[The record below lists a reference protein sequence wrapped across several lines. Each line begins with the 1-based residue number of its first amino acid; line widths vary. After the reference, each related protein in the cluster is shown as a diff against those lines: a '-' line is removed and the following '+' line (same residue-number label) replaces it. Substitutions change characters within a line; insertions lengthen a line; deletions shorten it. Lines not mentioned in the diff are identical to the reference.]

1 MLQTAEIKDY
11 NQTMMQ
17 QTLQTTYPRFIANRL
32 AEALEDSPVVLI
44 QGPRQCGKTTLART
58 LCAAASPLSDTAPGA
73 PGNEGY
79 GYLSFD
85 DDVLRAGAEAD
96 PTGFVERLPDRVV
109 LDEVH
114 RAPGIFAALKLDV
127 DRQRTP
133 GRFLLT
139 GSTNVLAV
147 PTLEESLAGRLE
159 VVPLHP
165 LAQCE
170 LHAAAPADPG
180 FLDEIFSGDFR
191 PARVERLGPALAEII
206 VSGGY
211 PPALAR
217 VSGRRRANWYRNY
230 VAAQVQR
237 DVGDISRIR
246 SLDVLPRLLSL
257 AAAQTAQLFNV
268 NSLSDPFQLSRPTI
282 GDYLTLL
289 ERVYLLERLPPWFNN
304 LGKRLIKTPKLH
316 LGDTGLAC
324 GLLGLSEPNLH
335 VDRARLG
342 HLAETFVFQ
351 ELRKQASWHTS
362 HVEFFHYRDRD
373 QYEVDIVM
381 ECGGRVA
388 GVEVKAGATVTPA
401 DFRGL
406 RRLRDACSGTFVA
419 GAVLYDGEFVVS
431 FGESMYAVPI
441 RMLWEAN

>member
-1 MLQTAEIKDY
+1 MT
-11 NQTMMQ
+11 Q
-17 QTLQTTYPRFIANRL
+17 QPQQATYPRFIYNRL
-32 AEALEDSPVVLI
+32 TEALEDSPVVLI
-44 QGPRQCGKTTLART
+44 QGPRQSGKTTLAKT
-58 LCAAASPLSDTAPGA
+58 LCTAASRPSGMAAGA
-73 PGNEGY
+73 LRGEGY
-79 GYLSFD
+79 DYLSFD

-96 PTGFVERLPDRVV
+96 PTGFVERLPGRVV

-114 RAPGIFAALKLDV
+114 RAPGIFTALKLEV
-127 DRQRTP
+127 DQRRTP

-170 LHAAAPADPG
+170 LHATAPAAPS
-180 FLDEIFSGDFR
+180 FLDAIFSGDFR
-191 PARVERLGPALAEII
+191 SARVERLGPALAEAI

-217 VSGRRRANWYRNY
+217 ASGRRRANWYRNY
-230 VAAQVQR
+230 IAAQVQR

-246 SLDVLPRLLSL
+246 SLNVLPRLLAL
-257 AAAQTAQLFNV
+257 AATQTAQLLNV
-268 NSLSDPFQLSRPTI
+268 NTLSNPFQLSRPTI

-324 GLLGLSEPNLH
+324 GLLGLSEASFG

-342 HLAETFVFQ
+342 HLTETFVFQ
-351 ELRKQASWHTS
+351 ELRKQATWHTA
-362 HVEFFHYRDRD
+362 HVDFFHYRDRD

-388 GVEVKAGATVTPA
+388 GVEVKAGATVTSA

-406 RRLRDACSGTFVA
+406 RRLRDACSGAFVA
-419 GAVLYDGEFVVS
+419 GTVLYDGESVVS
-431 FGESMYAVPI
+431 FGKSMYAVPI
-441 RMLWEAN
+441 AMLWEAA